1 MQPRSLPVATA
12 APARPARTFVGSTTR
27 SIRDCLMIM
36 SGSRSPSRKRRIT
49 VLDLMALVIGV
60 SLALSLNRA
69 EHAEAP
75 PGVMTWRPS
84 KLARIGEVLR
94 PIEEFV
100 IVAATL
106 PLLLLRLRQPRP
118 GLAAPGGSARR
129 ASDYGLICMLAL
141 RRGQWPAGGRG
152 RWLMV
157 VVDQRVLGRHVCR
170 GSLCRQPWLIILISG
185 RWRRGDWVDVL
196 AQITGGVLLV
206 CTILSMTLGPW
217 FP

>member
-1 MQPRSLPVATA
+1 MT
-12 APARPARTFVGSTTR
+12 
-27 SIRDCLMIM
+27 M
-36 SGSRSPSRKRRIT
+36 SGGRSPSRKRRIT

-118 GLAAPGGSARR
+118 GLRAWWFGQGARR
-129 ASDYGLICMLAL
+129 LRPYLYACSTAWSMACWRSWSVAHGGGGPARSRPARQYAL
-141 RRGQWPAGGRG
+141 LCRRR
-152 RWLMV
+152 V
-157 VVDQRVLGRHVCR
+157 VGHPDQRTVAEG
-170 GSLCRQPWLIILISG
+170 
-185 RWRRGDWVDVL
+185 
-196 AQITGGVLLV
+196 
-206 CTILSMTLGPW
+206 
-217 FP
+217 

>member
-1 MQPRSLPVATA
+1 MT
-12 APARPARTFVGSTTR
+12 
-27 SIRDCLMIM
+27 M

-49 VLDLMALVIGV
+49 VVDLMALVIGV
-60 SLALSLNRA
+60 SLALALNRA
-69 EHAEAP
+69 ENAEAP
-75 PGVMTWRPS
+75 PGVMNWRPS

-118 GLAAPGGSARR
+118 GLRRLVVRPGGAAITALSVCLL
-129 ASDYGLICMLAL
+129 YGVVNGLLA
-141 RRGQWPAGGRG
+141 
-152 RWLMV
+152 V
-157 VVDQRVLGRHVCR
+157 VVG
-170 GSLCRQPWLIILISG
+170 GSWWWWTSAFSAGTSICAPCVAGAWLVILISG
-185 RWRRGDWVDVL
+185 RWRWGDWVDVL